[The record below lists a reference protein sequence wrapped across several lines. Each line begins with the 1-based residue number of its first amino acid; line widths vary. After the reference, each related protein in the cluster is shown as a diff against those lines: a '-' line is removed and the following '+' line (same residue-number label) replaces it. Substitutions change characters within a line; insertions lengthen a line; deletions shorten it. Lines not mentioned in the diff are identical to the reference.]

1 MTFGGAHHRRQSA
14 TTSVSILVAAM
25 LVVGCIGGLPSSSQ
39 NGRVQDIVIGYT
51 VTPSEITLAPG
62 DEVRWTN
69 RQGAPVDIVFLNS
82 VQEQTTCGRGFGLGG
97 VANGVR
103 LAPNRAISLCFAT
116 PGHVRYTVH
125 LDTPTPTG
133 QFNVQG
139 VVHIEQGG

>member
-1 MTFGGAHHRRQSA
+1 MTFAGAHHCRPSV
-14 TTSVSILVAAM
+14 TTSISILVAAM
-25 LVVGCIGGLPSSSQ
+25 LAVGCMWGLPSSSQ
-39 NGRVQDIVIGYT
+39 SGKVQDIVIGST
-51 VTPSEITLAPG
+51 VTPLEITLAPG

-69 RQGAPVDIVFLNS
+69 RQEAPVDIVFLNA
-82 VQEQTTCGRGFGLGG
+82 VQEQVTCGRGFGLGG

-139 VVHIEQGG
+139 IVHIEQGG

>member
-14 TTSVSILVAAM
+14 TTCVSILVAAM

-125 LDTPTPTG
+125 LDVPTPTG

-139 VVHIEQGG
+139 VVHIKQAV